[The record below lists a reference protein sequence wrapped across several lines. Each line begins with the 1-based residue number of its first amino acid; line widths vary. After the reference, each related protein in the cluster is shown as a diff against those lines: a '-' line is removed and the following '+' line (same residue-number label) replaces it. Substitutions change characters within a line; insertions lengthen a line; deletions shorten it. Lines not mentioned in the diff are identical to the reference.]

1 MFSQSK
7 SIMNFAIMNLLEI
20 ICTKPIYDEKQNESS
35 TEFYGLKIRK
45 EILTSQ
51 VSSLADLLVEHIL
64 LDQHFIDFQWASS
77 GLNDFDD
84 NFDGE
89 VDALKLYIERL
100 EL

>member
-1 MFSQSK
+1 
-7 SIMNFAIMNLLEI
+7 MNLLEI
-20 ICTKPIYDEKQNESS
+20 ICTKPISDSP
-35 TEFYGLKIRK
+35 TECDGLKIRK
-45 EILTSQ
+45 EILSIQ
-51 VSSLADLLVEHIL
+51 VCNLADLLVEHIL

-100 EL
+100 EFEKYLYLVL